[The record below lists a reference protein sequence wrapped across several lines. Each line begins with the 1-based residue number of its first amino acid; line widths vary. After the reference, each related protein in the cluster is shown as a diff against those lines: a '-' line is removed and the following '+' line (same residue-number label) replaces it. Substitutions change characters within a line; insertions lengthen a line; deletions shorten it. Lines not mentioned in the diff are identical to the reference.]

1 MVLKRKTKNKNTTT
15 QPQATNK
22 NSKNHK
28 LQNNTQLQYTKPTNW
43 DLAPTAQQSSSQ
55 EKVRENKRGERSK
68 PTTTCQ
74 NHKKPIKTNNKNPKI
89 ITN

>member
-28 LQNNTQLQYTKPTNW
+28 LQNNTQLQYTKPTN
-43 DLAPTAQQSSSQ
+43 
-55 EKVRENKRGERSK
+55 
-68 PTTTCQ
+68 
-74 NHKKPIKTNNKNPKI
+74 
-89 ITN
+89 